1 MPGSDISAEP
11 FFWMTS
17 QKKKK
22 SSLAVFFRKI
32 FRAEKCAGHGK
43 TNGKG
48 TAKQPL
54 LQFHLG
60 RNSGALYRKST
71 ACKERRKTKRRTEKR
86 ILVSKY
92 SASIKNPDFRNWIS
106 EVLQNRKESYLFL
119 LQQYKENKKEL
130 EDFLQKTDRAAET
143 LAASEKENCL
153 LFLLRKSQ
161 EIHTILM
168 KEKRQKNVCHPI

>member
-22 SSLAVFFRKI
+22 SSWRFFFRKI
-32 FRAEKCAGHGK
+32 FSGQKNVRV
-43 TNGKG
+43 
-48 TAKQPL
+48 TAKQMEKALQSSSL

-86 ILVSKY
+86 SWFQNIQLQL
-92 SASIKNPDFRNWIS
+92 KNPDFRNWIS
-106 EVLQNRKESYLFL
+106 EVLQNRKKVIFFFCSSIKKTKKNWKIFCKRQTGQQKRWQRPKKRIACCFCCESH
-119 LQQYKENKKEL
+119 
-130 EDFLQKTDRAAET
+130 
-143 LAASEKENCL
+143 
-153 LFLLRKSQ
+153 RKS
-161 EIHTILM
+161 TLF
-168 KEKRQKNVCHPI
+168 